1 MRNSFV
7 LVLVVVVA
15 PRECRNFEDE
25 DDEENESPTHFQS
38 HPGASGS
45 ARKELHNFGDKIK
58 ISHSVIPPFTMNISV
73 RNVQFGSLM
82 SAMLRGVPMLL
93 ALAMAS
99 CSPSAPEQ
107 ITIRGSNTFGEELA
121 PKLIAEFKKDHPRAA
136 FDTEFK
142 GTPYGFGALMVDKC
156 DIAAA
161 SREVTTN
168 ELSLAKDRAIEFN
181 TYAIGTYSVAV
192 ILNAGNSLTNLTP
205 NQVHDLFTG
214 KVQNWKD
221 VGGPDAPVHLYIRDP
236 ISGTYLGFQEL
247 AMAKDAYAPHP
258 KTFTNYGEIVQ
269 AVAQD
274 PSGIGY
280 ASVEDA
286 KKPGIK
292 AVAIAGQAPTPEAV
306 QKGQYPYARLLR
318 LYTNKAKENSPTSNF
333 IQFIQSPRGQ
343 KVMAD
348 MGFVPHS

>member
-1 MRNSFV
+1 MKISMRSLPVGSAMAALLRSVSLLFV
-7 LVLVVVVA
+7 L
-15 PRECRNFEDE
+15 
-25 DDEENESPTHFQS
+25 
-38 HPGASGS
+38 
-45 ARKELHNFGDKIK
+45 
-58 ISHSVIPPFTMNISV
+58 TMI
-73 RNVQFGSLM
+73 
-82 SAMLRGVPMLL
+82 
-93 ALAMAS
+93 S
-99 CSPSAPEQ
+99 CSRSALEQ

-121 PKLIAEFKKDHPRAA
+121 PKLIAEFKKDHPQAV

-156 DIAAA
+156 NIAAA
-161 SREVTTN
+161 SREVSTN

-181 TYAIGTYSVAV
+181 TYPIGTYSVAV
-192 ILNAGNSLTNLTP
+192 ILNAGNTLTNLTVK
-205 NQVHDLFTG
+205 QVHDLFTG

-247 AMAKDAYAPHP
+247 AMEKDAYAQHP
-258 KTFTNYGEIVQ
+258 KTFTSYAAIVQ

-274 PSGIGY
+274 PAGIGY

-292 AVAIAGQAPTPEAV
+292 AVAIGGQTPTLEAV

-318 LYTNKAKENSPTSNF
+318 LYTNKTKEDTGAIDF
-333 IQFIQSPRGQ
+333 IHFIQSEHGQ

-348 MGFVPHS
+348 MGFVPNS

>member
-1 MRNSFV
+1 MKISMRS
-7 LVLVVVVA
+7 L
-15 PRECRNFEDE
+15 R
-25 DDEENESPTHFQS
+25 T
-38 HPGASGS
+38 GS
-45 ARKELHNFGDKIK
+45 ATAALLR
-58 ISHSVIPPFTMNISV
+58 SVP
-73 RNVQFGSLM
+73 
-82 SAMLRGVPMLL
+82 LL
-93 ALAMAS
+93 LGLAVTVAS
-99 CSPSAPEQ
+99 CSRSTPEQ

-121 PKLIAEFKKDHPRAA
+121 PKLIAEFKKDHPQAA

-142 GTPYGFGALMVDKC
+142 GTSYGFGTLMVDKC
-156 DIAAA
+156 SIAAA

-168 ELSLAKDRAIEFN
+168 ELSLAKDRDIEFN
-181 TYAIGTYSVAV
+181 TYPIGTYSVAV
-192 ILNAGNSLTNLTP
+192 ILNAGNSLTNLTLK
-205 NQVHDLFTG
+205 QVHDLFTG

-221 VGGPDAPVHLYIRDP
+221 VGGADAPVHLYIRDP

-247 AMAKDAYAPHP
+247 AMDKDSYGQHP
-258 KTFTNYGEIVQ
+258 KTFTSYTGIVQ

-274 PSGIGY
+274 PAGIGY

-292 AVAIAGQAPTPEAV
+292 AVAIGGHAPTLEAV

-318 LYTNKAKENSPTSNF
+318 LYTIKAKENPLAMDF
-333 IQFIQSPRGQ
+333 IHFIQSDRGQ

>member
-1 MRNSFV
+1 MKISMRSLRIGSATTTSRRSIL
-7 LVLVVVVA
+7 LVLVVALVSCA
-15 PRECRNFEDE
+15 P
-25 DDEENESPTHFQS
+25 P
-38 HPGASGS
+38 
-45 ARKELHNFGDKIK
+45 
-58 ISHSVIPPFTMNISV
+58 
-73 RNVQFGSLM
+73 
-82 SAMLRGVPMLL
+82 
-93 ALAMAS
+93 
-99 CSPSAPEQ
+99 APEK

-121 PKLIAEFKKDHPRAA
+121 PKLIAEFKKDHANVS
-136 FDTEFK
+136 FDVEYK

-161 SREVTTN
+161 SREISTN
-168 ELSLAKDRAIEFN
+168 EVSLAKDRGIDFN
-181 TYAIGTYSVAV
+181 TYVIGTYSVAV
-192 ILNAGNSLTNLTP
+192 ILNANSPLTNLAP
-205 NQVHDLFTG
+205 QQVHDLFTG

-236 ISGTYLGFQEL
+236 ISGTHLGFKEL
-247 AMAKDAYAPHP
+247 AMSNDNYAQHP
-258 KTFTNYGEIVQ
+258 KTFTNYEGIVQ

-280 ASVEDA
+280 ASVEDT

-292 AVAIAGQAPTPEAV
+292 AVAIGGLAPTPEAV

-318 LYTNKAKENSPTSNF
+318 LYTNKTKENALTTDF
-333 IQFIQSPRGQ
+333 IHFIQSDRGQ